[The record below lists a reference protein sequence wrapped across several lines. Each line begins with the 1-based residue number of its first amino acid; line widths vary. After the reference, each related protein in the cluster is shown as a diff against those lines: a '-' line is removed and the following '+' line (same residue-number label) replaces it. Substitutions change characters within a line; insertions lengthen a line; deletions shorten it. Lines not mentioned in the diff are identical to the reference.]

1 MKKLALMTVA
11 AMITSL
17 TFAQKLQEKDV
28 PAPVKTAFQKNFPQA
43 KVEKWEKEGVNF
55 EAEFELNKSEQS
67 VLFDAQGGIIE
78 TEIEIEISELPNGI
92 VDYVKTNYKGQSVK
106 EAAKISDTKGTLTYE
121 AEIKGMDLLFDSNG
135 KFIKEIKN

>member
-1 MKKLALMTVA
+1 MKKLALMMVA

-28 PAPVKTAFQKNFPQA
+28 PIPVKTAFQKNFAQA

-78 TEIEIEISELPNGI
+78 TEIEIEISELPYGI

>member
-28 PAPVKTAFQKNFPQA
+28 PTPVKTAFQKQYPNT
-43 KVEKWEKEGVNF
+43 KEVKWDKEGEKF
-55 EAEFELNKSEQS
+55 EASFDLNKIDNS
-67 VLFDAQGGIIE
+67 VLLDAQGNILE
-78 TEIEIEISELPNGI
+78 TEVEIELNQLPNG
-92 VDYVKTNYKGQSVK
+92 VLDYVKTNYKGQSVE
-106 EAAKISDTKGTLTYE
+106 EAAKITDGKGAVTYE
-121 AEIKGMDLLFDSNG
+121 SEIKGMDLLFDRNG

>member
-1 MKKLALMTVA
+1 MKKLVLMTVA

-17 TFAQKLQEKDV
+17 TFAQKMQEKEV

-43 KVEKWEKEGVNF
+43 KVEKWEKEGDNF

-67 VLFDAQGGIIE
+67 VLFDAQGIIIE
-78 TEIEIEISELPNGI
+78 TEIEIEISQLPNG
-92 VDYVKTNYKGQSVK
+92 VLDYVKTNYKGQSVK
-106 EAAKISDTKGTLTYE
+106 EAAKITDTKGTVTYE
-121 AEIKGMDLLFDSNG
+121 AEIKGRDLLFDSNG

>member
-28 PAPVKTAFQKNFPQA
+28 PASVKTAFQKNFPQA

-106 EAAKISDTKGTLTYE
+106 EAAKITDTKGTLTYE
-121 AEIKGMDLLFDSNG
+121 AEIKGMDLLFDING
-135 KFIKEIKN
+135 KLIKEIKN

>member
-1 MKKLALMTVA
+1 MKKLVLMMVA

-43 KVEKWEKEGVNF
+43 KVEKWEKEGINF

-67 VLFDAQGGIIE
+67 VLFDAQGDIIE
-78 TEIEIEISELPNGI
+78 TEIEIEISELPNRI
-92 VDYVKTNYKGQSVK
+92 LDYVKKNYIGQSVK
-106 EAAKISDTKGTLTYE
+106 EAAKITDTKGTLTYE
-121 AEIKGMDLLFDSNG
+121 VEIKGMDLLFDSNG

>member
-1 MKKLALMTVA
+1 MKKLVLMTVA

-17 TFAQKLQEKDV
+17 TFAQKMQEKDV

-43 KVEKWEKEGVNF
+43 KVEKWEKEGDNF

-67 VLFDAQGGIIE
+67 VLFDAQGIIIE
-78 TEIEIEISELPNGI
+78 TEIEIEISQLPNG
-92 VDYVKTNYKGQSVK
+92 VLDYVKTNYKGQSVK
-106 EAAKISDTKGTLTYE
+106 EAAKITDTKGTVTYE
-121 AEIKGMDLLFDSNG
+121 AEIKGRDLLFDSNG

>member
-28 PAPVKTAFQKNFPQA
+28 PTPVKTAFQKQYPNT
-43 KVEKWEKEGVNF
+43 KGVKWDKEGEKF
-55 EAEFELNKSEQS
+55 EASFDLNKIDNS
-67 VLFDAQGGIIE
+67 VLFDAQGNILE
-78 TEIEIEISELPNGI
+78 TEVEIELNQLPNG
-92 VDYVKTNYKGQSVK
+92 VLDYVKTNYKGQSVK
-106 EAAKISDTKGTLTYE
+106 EAAKITDGKATITYE
-121 AEIKGMDLLFDSNG
+121 TEIKGMDLLFDNNG

>member
-1 MKKLALMTVA
+1 MKKLALMMVA

-28 PAPVKTAFQKNFPQA
+28 PASVKTAFQKNFPQA

-92 VDYVKTNYKGQSVK
+92 VDYIKTNYKGQSVK

>member
-1 MKKLALMTVA
+1 MKKLALMMVA

-28 PAPVKTAFQKNFPQA
+28 PAPVKTSFQKNFPQA
-43 KVEKWEKEGVNF
+43 KVDKWEKEGVNF

-67 VLFDAQGGIIE
+67 VLFDAQGSIIE
-78 TEIEIEISELPNGI
+78 TEIEIEISQLPNG
-92 VDYVKTNYKGQSVK
+92 VLDYVKTNYKGQSVK
-106 EAAKISDTKGTLTYE
+106 EAAKITDTKGTVTYE

>member
-1 MKKLALMTVA
+1 MKKLALMIVA

-28 PAPVKTAFQKNFPQA
+28 PASVKTAFQKNFPQA

-106 EAAKISDTKGTLTYE
+106 EAAKITDTKGTLTYE

>member
-1 MKKLALMTVA
+1 MKKLALMMVA

-55 EAEFELNKSEQS
+55 ETEFELNKSEQS

>member
-1 MKKLALMTVA
+1 MKKLVLMTVA

-17 TFAQKLQEKDV
+17 TFAQKMEEKEV

-43 KVEKWEKEGVNF
+43 KVEKWEKEGDNF

-67 VLFDAQGGIIE
+67 VLFDAQGIIIE
-78 TEIEIEISELPNGI
+78 TEIEIEISQLPNG
-92 VDYVKTNYKGQSVK
+92 VLDYVKTNYKGQSVK
-106 EAAKISDTKGTLTYE
+106 EAAKITDTKGTVTYE
-121 AEIKGMDLLFDSNG
+121 AEIKGRDLLFDSNG

>member
-1 MKKLALMTVA
+1 MKKLVLMTFA

-17 TFAQKLQEKDV
+17 TFAQKSQEKDV
-28 PAPVKTAFQKNFPQA
+28 PTPVKTAFQKNFPHA

-55 EAEFELNKSEQS
+55 EAEFELNKTEQS
-67 VLFDAQGGIIE
+67 VLFDANGNLLE
-78 TEIEIEISELPNGI
+78 TEVEIKLTQLPKG
-92 VDYVKTNYKGQSVK
+92 VLEYVKANYNGQKLK
-106 EAAKISDTKGTLTYE
+106 EAAKITDAKGTVTYE

>member
-1 MKKLALMTVA
+1 MKKLVLMTVA

-17 TFAQKLQEKDV
+17 TFAQKMQEQDV
-28 PAPVKTAFQKNFPQA
+28 PTPVKTSFQKNFPQA
-43 KVEKWEKEGVNF
+43 KIDKWEKEGVNF

-67 VLFDAQGGIIE
+67 VLFDAQGSIIE
-78 TEIEIEISELPNGI
+78 TEIEIEISQLPNG
-92 VDYVKTNYKGQSVK
+92 VLDYVKTNYKGQSVK
-106 EAAKISDTKGTLTYE
+106 EAAKITDTKGTVTYE

>member
-1 MKKLALMTVA
+1 MKKLALIMVA

-28 PAPVKTAFQKNFPQA
+28 PASVKTAFQKNFPQA